1 MATETKINDIASQLS
16 TASRLVVSTDFFW
29 VYTASGLQVKIP
41 AEFIRAYLSEGLK
54 PTINS
59 DGNWVIGGESTGVKA
74 EGVTPKLRG
83 GNEGIEVSYDN
94 GSTWSML
101 ALYTAMSPVISGLIE
116 AYENIVNSEQGRVT
130 AEEGRVTAENSRV
143 KAETSRVEAEK
154 ARVAAETKRE
164 SDFATSKAAADK
176 ATEDANGVAK
186 HPPYVDA
193 DGYFY
198 RWDTTTKAYNKTDV
212 NLTGKAFQIKKVFA
226 SVSAMNATDVNT
238 FAENDFILINT
249 TNVEDEDNA
258 KLYVVSINEQG
269 RKFYSYLVDMSG
281 FRGFTGKT
289 PQFLIGNV
297 ATLAEDANATASVS
311 ASGTDTN
318 GNPVYKLNLGIPK
331 GIRLRFADLTDSDK
345 AELMKPATDAAAASK
360 TQTAACKTATD
371 AANAATANAN
381 TATENANTAT
391 TNANNAADKAR
402 TSAANADAKAKLAKD
417 AAQNANDAADRVDTS
432 ITDIT
437 EQKQA
442 AIAAANNANKA
453 ADNANSEARKATETN
468 TSINN
473 AEALRVK
480 AEKGRVAAETKRE
493 TDFATSK
500 QAALD
505 AADNANDTANHPT
518 YIGEDN
524 YVYAWDKDSKSYVKS
539 NIYVKGEKGDKGD
552 KGEQGIQGKQGVQ
565 GEQGIQ
571 GERGLQGLQGVK
583 GDKGE
588 NGKSPYV
595 KNGNWWIYDDAQ
607 GEFIDSGVSVS
618 SSYQLTKKKVEDV
631 LTGDITSHTH
641 SKYALGTSLT
651 DEVQRA
657 TAKEASLQAAL
668 DIINGASTV
677 EGSFRKAIADLIG
690 GAPESLDTLKEIADK
705 LAKDDDLHKAI
716 EEAIAQKADKSTT
729 LGGYG
734 ITNAYTKN
742 DITTIL
748 AAYLTSELAAKTY
761 QPIGNYLTQH
771 QSLDGYV
778 NAVTTTG
785 TGNAVTGITKSG
797 KTVMVTK
804 GANFLTSHQDISGKS
819 NTTHTHSVKI
829 NGVTKTIAATG
840 GTPVDLGN
848 YLTTHQSLAG
858 YAKTSQ
864 LPTKT
869 SQLTNDSGF
878 LTSHQSLTGY
888 ATETWVKGL
897 KYITD
902 ADAAAKYQ
910 LKGNYLTQHQ
920 SLDGYVNAI
929 NVSGSGNA
937 VTSITK
943 SGKTVSAVK
952 GATFL
957 TSHQSLAGYATETWV
972 KGLKYITD
980 ADAAAKYQ
988 PKGNYLTSHQSLA
1001 AYIKTVDADS
1011 KYLGKTAKAAS
1022 ASTADNATRVNN
1034 HTVNADVPSG
1044 AKFTDTEYVIPTL
1057 SSAPTSSTL
1066 TFTDNGATRSFKV
1079 GYMCRVADSSAEHG
1093 YKFYQLYNI
1102 SNGKATWGE
1111 ISGGGDYDETVT
1123 VTLTSYLS
1131 SSDSKLNG
1139 AIVTVKNTMSGKTQ
1153 TQTWKGTPLVF
1164 KIPAVNTYTVSA
1176 SSVSGYVPPVR
1187 QSYTAGVGTNR
1198 SVIMTY
1204 NKCPIGIYIYDTDG
1218 QLTLSKDWNT
1228 ANNSK
1233 AVGVYVGTEN
1243 SHFVIAPTGESPKL
1257 KWGGYGTNISGIEV
1271 SSNSALARKDYA
1283 GEANTDK
1290 IITQLGTGKA
1300 PAAEYCHNY
1309 TFKNG
1314 KKGYLWSM
1322 GEACDAYRNMEA
1334 IDTAMSKIGG
1344 AAIPLSSYWTSSQGS
1359 SYSAWMLSLSSDS
1372 VNLLDKTDVLFVLA
1386 VCAL

>member
-41 AEFIRAYLSEGLK
+41 AEFVRAYLANGIK
-54 PTINS
+54 PSINS

-164 SDFATSKAAADK
+164 TDFSASKKACDDATAKANS
-176 ATEDANGVAK
+176 TYS
-186 HPPYVDA
+186 HPPYVDK
-193 DGYFY
+193 DGYY
-198 RWDTTTKAYNKTDV
+198 YKWNVTTSSYNKTDV

-391 TNANNAADKAR
+391 TNADNAADKAN
-402 TSAANADAKAKLAKD
+402 TSAANANTKAKLAED
-417 AAQNANDAADRVDTS
+417 AAQNANGAADRVDTS

-442 AIAAANNANKA
+442 AIDAANNANKA

-505 AADNANDTANHPT
+505 AANNANDTANHPT
-518 YIGEDN
+518 YVGEDN
-524 YVYAWDKDSKSYVKS
+524 YVYAWNKDSNSYVKS
-539 NIYVKGEKGDKGD
+539 NIYVKGDKGDKGD
-552 KGEQGIQGKQGVQ
+552 KGEQGIQGKQGIQ
-565 GEQGIQ
+565 GERGIQ
-571 GERGLQGLQGVK
+571 GEQGLQGLQGVK

-761 QPIGNYLTQH
+761 QPIGNYLTEH

-778 NAVTTTG
+778 NAVTTSG

-848 YLTTHQSLAG
+848 YLTSHQSLA
-858 YAKTSQ
+858 
-864 LPTKT
+864 
-869 SQLTNDSGF
+869 
-878 LTSHQSLTGY
+878 GY

-1164 KIPAVNTYTVSA
+1164 KIPAVNTYTVSV
-1176 SSVSGYVPPVR
+1176 SSVSGYAPPVR
-1187 QSYTAGVGTNR
+1187 QSYTAGVGTSR

-1218 QLTLSKDWNT
+1218 YFTLSKDWNT

-1243 SHFVIAPTGESPKL
+1243 SHFVIAPTGESSK
-1257 KWGGYGTNISGIEV
+1257 KQWGGYGTNISGIEA
-1271 SSNSALARKDYA
+1271 SSNSMLARKDYA

-1300 PAAEYCHNY
+1300 PAAEYCRNY

-1322 GEACDAYRNMEA
+1322 GEACDAYLNMEA

-1344 AAIPLSSYWTSSQGS
+1344 ATIPLDFFWTSSQES
-1359 SYSAWMLSLSSDS
+1359 SYNAWMLSLANGT
-1372 VNLLDKTDVLFVLA
+1372 VNLADKVNQYYVHA